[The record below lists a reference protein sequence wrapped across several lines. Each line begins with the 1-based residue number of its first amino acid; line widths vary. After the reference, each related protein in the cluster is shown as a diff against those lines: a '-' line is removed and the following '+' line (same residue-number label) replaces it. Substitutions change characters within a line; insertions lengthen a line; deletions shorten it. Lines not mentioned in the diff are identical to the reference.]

1 MVQAKDLSITITPL
15 EFALIEHV
23 PGVNGMSNKIRW
35 YRDSRPFQ
43 GVAFFYV

>member
-23 PGVNGMSNKIRW
+23 PGVNGMSNKLRW
-35 YRDSRPFQ
+35 YRDSRPLQ
-43 GVAFFYV
+43 RVAFFYV